1 MLPYDKCFNSFD
13 TDTHTVTVITI
24 ATVYWGVMFEAL
36 RDRLRYG
43 NSDLTVVSY
52 HHPIPDDV
60 DDEQLPDNYVEHDTM
75 AGSVWLRYGGL
86 EVPVWELKCG
96 SSFFSIYSNYSDGE
110 ETELGSTVAT
120 LLTLPDNETIAE
132 WTDVFNEQPFH
143 IRAFINEFVQEFDQ
157 DTNSVEMEVL
167 WRWAYENSE
176 VVGND

>member
-1 MLPYDKCFNSFD
+1 ML
-13 TDTHTVTVITI
+13 
-24 ATVYWGVMFEAL
+24 EAL
-36 RDRLRYG
+36 RNRFRYG
-43 NSDLTVVSY
+43 DSDLTVVSY
-52 HHPIPDDV
+52 HHSIPDDF

-75 AGSVWLRYGGL
+75 AGSVWLRYDDF
-86 EVPVWELKCG
+86 EVPLWELKCG
-96 SSFFSIYSNYSDGE
+96 SSFFSIYTNYSDGE

-167 WRWAYENSE
+167 LRWAYEHSE
-176 VVGND
+176 VVGNE